1 MTKIYW
7 PAALV
12 VTAIIVAVSFA
23 YYVHHNC
30 AHPM

>member
-1 MTKIYW
+1 MNKIYW

-12 VTAIIVAVSFA
+12 LTAIIFAVSFA